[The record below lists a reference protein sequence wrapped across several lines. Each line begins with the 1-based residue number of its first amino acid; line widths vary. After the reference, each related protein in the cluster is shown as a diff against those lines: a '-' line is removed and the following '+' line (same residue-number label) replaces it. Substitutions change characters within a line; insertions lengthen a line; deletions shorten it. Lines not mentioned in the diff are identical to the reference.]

1 MVTHVKKLGKKNI
14 MIYFLNENNSGVN
27 SYFIMGD
34 NIECIISI
42 YCT

>member
-1 MVTHVKKLGKKNI
+1 MVTHAKKLGKKNI
-14 MIYFLNENNSGVN
+14 MIYFLNENNGGVN
-27 SYFIMGD
+27 SCFIMGD